1 MAPGELR
8 ILFCIP
14 LFHDESH
21 YHSHNGGMSGR
32 LFFPLCRCGFRS
44 GGGRFIYGS
53 LFRGRGSS
61 PAGKCNEKGRLR
73 HECGLETVQ
82 GREGLRRKRPSPDV
96 DDSSWESVNLPTA
109 LSFFRKRPAAVPTTR
124 GRYGTG
130 KHLFLPPGWR
140 GGETPCILR
149 ASWER
154 ARSG

>member
-8 ILFCIP
+8 ILTILITAACLAGSFSLYADAVSDQEEAASSTGAYSVAGALRLP
-14 LFHDESH
+14 ENVTKRDVYGMNVGWKLFK
-21 YHSHNGGMSGR
+21 G
-32 LFFPLCRCGFRS
+32 
-44 GGGRFIYGS
+44 
-53 LFRGRGSS
+53 
-61 PAGKCNEKGRLR
+61 EKTP
-73 HECGLETVQ
+73 EEAA
-82 GREGLRRKRPSPDV
+82 SPDV
-96 DDSSWESVNLPTA
+96 DDSSWESVNLPNGIELLPEEA
-109 LSFFRKRPAAVPTTR
+109 TR